1 MPDILTWW
9 LSIDEPN
16 EKCHLCAWQGSYS
29 QNEACLS
36 ILKLNNL
43 TTKKFVDIVVF
54 LCMSNVDAGV
64 AACNRTMLCCNL
76 GRKAV
81 RLSYPA
87 MYTCNIEAL
96 SRGLE
101 HHTSVSHRLKYR
113 PPSNT
118 QDTQAGRMDAAN
130 SLHTSLGFRR
140 RLMLC
145 KTKDPSQKRCFE
157 ECCRRKL
164 RKNKAKVKNVANI
177 KQVSPERGNLNN
189 TFSADWT
196 IGKRKSLDSGPNSL
210 SKTLAWFGQ
219 VSKFCV
225 KFVYCSIT
233 WDSEVD
239 IRSETFLAT
248 GLGFSYSS

>member
-1 MPDILTWW
+1 MQLFSLIWRDSSHVPCSRQWFFKLPRCLTFWLDCPLLTNLTKSVIYVRDWVVILKMK
-9 LSIDEPN
+9 LAF
-16 EKCHLCAWQGSYS
+16 KQK
-29 QNEACLS
+29 LS
-36 ILKLNNL
+36 ILQLNNL
-43 TTKKFVDIVVF
+43 TTKNFVDIVVF
-54 LCMSNVDAGV
+54 LCMSNVDAGM

-81 RLSYPA
+81 RHFYPA

-113 PPSNT
+113 LPSNT
-118 QDTQAGRMDAAN
+118 QDTQASRMDAAN

-164 RKNKAKVKNVANI
+164 RKNKAKVKKIAN
-177 KQVSPERGNLNN
+177 KQVSPERSHWND
-189 TFSADWT
+189 TFLADWIT
-196 IGKRKSLDSGPNSL
+196 GPKRKTLDSGPSAL
-210 SKTLAWFGQ
+210 SKNT
-219 VSKFCV
+219 CM
-225 KFVYCSIT
+225 VYPS
-233 WDSEVD
+233 
-239 IRSETFLAT
+239 
-248 GLGFSYSS
+248 

>member
-1 MPDILTWW
+1 MPDILTCSL
-9 LSIDEPN
+9 LSELN
-16 EKCHLCAWQGSYS
+16 EKCHLCAWLGSYS

-43 TTKKFVDIVVF
+43 TTKNFVDIVVF

-113 PPSNT
+113 LPSNT

-145 KTKDPSQKRCFE
+145 KTKEPSQKRCFE

-164 RKNKAKVKNVANI
+164 RKNKAKVKNVAN
-177 KQVSPERGNLNN
+177 KQVSPDRSNLNN
-189 TFSADWT
+189 TFSAEWT
-196 IGKRKSLDSGPNSL
+196 TGKRKSLDSGPSEL

-219 VSKFCV
+219 VRKFCV
-225 KFVYCSIT
+225 KFVLCSIT

-239 IRSETFLAT
+239 SRSETFLAT

>member
-1 MPDILTWW
+1 MDR
-9 LSIDEPN
+9 
-16 EKCHLCAWQGSYS
+16 A
-29 QNEACLS
+29 
-36 ILKLNNL
+36 
-43 TTKKFVDIVVF
+43 IVVGVTLF
-54 LCMSNVDAGV
+54 IFVAFAVAGDGNLPTQNRADTRRNKDAGV

-113 PPSNT
+113 LPSNT

-145 KTKDPSQKRCFE
+145 KTKEPSQKRCFE

-164 RKNKAKVKNVANI
+164 RKNKAKVKNVAN
-177 KQVSPERGNLNN
+177 KQVSPDRSNLNN
-189 TFSADWT
+189 TFSAD
-196 IGKRKSLDSGPNSL
+196 
-210 SKTLAWFGQ
+210 
-219 VSKFCV
+219 
-225 KFVYCSIT
+225 
-233 WDSEVD
+233 
-239 IRSETFLAT
+239 
-248 GLGFSYSS
+248 